1 MKTRIFT
8 TILVLSC
15 FMGLGLGTRNDAA
28 YRSKQASIDGYS
40 LVGLHVL
47 NVTLHASGYSEAR
60 SGSVSNVYFTDW
72 AWWPNTISNH
82 ATWVSHIPFGQRAN
96 GSVLIGVGINSPWGA
111 VNLFGGQRY
120 LSIDF

>member
-8 TILVLSC
+8 TILVLS
-15 FMGLGLGTRNDAA
+15 FLIGLESGTLNDAA

-60 SGSVSNVYFTDW
+60 SGSVRNVYFTEW

-82 ATWVSHIPFGQRAN
+82 ATWVSRIPFGQRAN
-96 GSVLIGVGINSPWGA
+96 GSVLIGVGINFPWG
-111 VNLFGGQRY
+111 Q
-120 LSIDF
+120 